1 MEEPFQLTAND
12 RKDENSEV
20 AAATAENIDFTTE
33 GPINGVDDVDC
44 CTSIITS
51 NSATDDSKAQHITK
65 SIIGPL
71 SIDYQT
77 SEPNSSISLQSTV
90 ENLRLQYDQVQSVLQ
105 QKEDIINMQRRE
117 MDVVDREKAALKR
130 ELEQSRREKETAVV
144 KYAMAEK
151 NLIDLKYN
159 NEQLTKRLKDATK
172 EVEGHSTRLKF
183 VTGERERANKDLRKS
198 IHECEALKTEIIG
211 LETKLKWS
219 QVKIKQDVT
228 AKAGMEAKIAEL
240 QLQVNQ
246 FNENQVQNINM
257 QRSEEKETE
266 AQLILLKHMCEERE
280 KESAALQIR
289 VTTLKRDNDATSL
302 LYRRSCEEIE
312 ELKLS
317 NVRCDTLIE
326 ELELTTAGLTETL
339 EATTKDLNDTSLILA
354 EKQERFDEA
363 MDLLNEL
370 ADIKDNFDE
379 QALEL
384 ETIRAKE
391 DHLMQFTK
399 ELTEKSVS
407 LESRLTLSTA
417 KASALT
423 LENERIKDIFE
434 EHKQCVIQLEANLAE
449 TNQRY
454 ELELKLL
461 NDRLDASNN
470 ERNVLKLQ
478 LDNTL
483 GELDAARR
491 KHSQVVKEL
500 NREVTVLR
508 TKLEPKG
515 QNNGTEEVKE
525 PSKKTLIDRIVRLQ
539 RALAR
544 QTEKIEF
551 LENHCAALINEL
563 KSKS

>member
-1 MEEPFQLTAND
+1 MEEPFHLPASD
-12 RKDENSEV
+12 CKKEHSEV
-20 AAATAENIDFTTE
+20 AAAAENIDFTTE
-33 GPINGVDDVDC
+33 ELINGVDDVDC
-44 CTSIITS
+44 CTSTIS
-51 NSATDDSKAQHITK
+51 NSTIDDSKPQHITK
-65 SIIGPL
+65 TSNGPL
-71 SIDYQT
+71 SLDYQT
-77 SEPNSSISLQSTV
+77 SESNSSISLQSTV
-90 ENLRLQYDQVQSVLQ
+90 ESLRIQNEQLQSALQ

-130 ELEQSRREKETAVV
+130 ELEQSRHEKETAVV

-151 NLIDLKYN
+151 NLIDLKQN
-159 NEQLTKRLKDATK
+159 NEQLSKRVKDATK

-198 IHECEALKTEIIG
+198 THECEALKTEIIG
-211 LETKLKWS
+211 LETKLKWN
-219 QVKIKQDVT
+219 QLKIKQDVN
-228 AKAGMEAKIAEL
+228 AKASMEVKISEL

-246 FNENQVQNINM
+246 FNENQVQNMNM
-257 QRSEEKETE
+257 VRSEEKETE

-280 KESAALQIR
+280 KESAALQVR
-289 VTTLKRDNDATSL
+289 VATLKRDSDATSV

-312 ELKLS
+312 ELKLA
-317 NVRCDTLIE
+317 NARCDTLID
-326 ELELTTAGLTETL
+326 ELEQTTAGLTETL
-339 EATTKDLNDTSLILA
+339 EATTKDLNDTSIILA
-354 EKQERFDEA
+354 EKQERLDEA

-434 EHKQCVIQLEANLAE
+434 EHKQCVIQLEVDLAE
-449 TNQRY
+449 AKRRY

-461 NDRLDASNN
+461 NDRLDAANN
-470 ERNVLKLQ
+470 ERNGFKFQ

-500 NREVTVLR
+500 NREMTVLR

-515 QNNGTEEVKE
+515 TNTGSEEVKE

-551 LENHCAALINEL
+551 LENHCVALINEL

>member
-1 MEEPFQLTAND
+1 MEEPFHLAAND
-12 RKDENSEV
+12 CKDDQSEG

-33 GPINGVDDVDC
+33 AVINGVDDVDC
-44 CTSIITS
+44 CTYITIT
-51 NSATDDSKAQHITK
+51 NSTIDDSKPQHIT
-65 SIIGPL
+65 SSNGPL
-71 SIDYQT
+71 SLDCQT
-77 SEPNSSISLQSTV
+77 SEPNSSISLQATV
-90 ENLRLQYDQVQSVLQ
+90 ENLRLQYDQLQSVVQ
-105 QKEDIINMQRRE
+105 QKEDTINMQRRE
-117 MDVVDREKAALKR
+117 MDVLNREKAALKR
-130 ELEQSRREKETAVV
+130 ELEQSRHEKETAVV
-144 KYAMAEK
+144 KYAIAEK
-151 NLIDLKYN
+151 NLIDLKHN

-198 IHECEALKTEIIG
+198 THECEALKTEIVG
-211 LETKLKWS
+211 LETKLKWNH
-219 QVKIKQDVT
+219 VKIKQDVT

-246 FNENQVQNINM
+246 FNENQVQNMNM
-257 QRSEEKETE
+257 VRSEEKETE
-266 AQLILLKHMCEERE
+266 AQLILLKHLCEERE
-280 KESAALQIR
+280 KESATLHCR
-289 VTTLKRDNDATSL
+289 VATLKRDSDATTV

-312 ELKLS
+312 ELKLA
-317 NVRCDTLIE
+317 NVRCDTLID
-326 ELELTTAGLTETL
+326 ELEHTTTGLTETL
-339 EATTKDLNDTSLILA
+339 EATTKNLSDTSLILA
-354 EKQERFDEA
+354 EKQERLDEA

-417 KASALT
+417 KAAALT

-434 EHKQCVIQLEANLAE
+434 EHKQCVIQLEMDLAE
-449 TNQRY
+449 TKRRY

-461 NDRLDASNN
+461 NDRLDAANN
-470 ERNVLKLQ
+470 ERNGCKLQ

-515 QNNGTEEVKE
+515 TNNGSEEVKE

>member
-1 MEEPFQLTAND
+1 MEEPLNRAASD
-12 RKDENSEV
+12 CKDDHSEV
-20 AAATAENIDFTTE
+20 AAGTAENIDFTTE
-33 GPINGVDDVDC
+33 ELINGIDDVDC
-44 CTSIITS
+44 CITLII
-51 NSATDDSKAQHITK
+51 DDSKTQDITK
-65 SIIGPL
+65 SCNDTL
-71 SIDYQT
+71 SRDHQ
-77 SEPNSSISLQSTV
+77 SNEPNSSISLQLNV
-90 ENLRLQYDQVQSVLQ
+90 ENLRLQYDQLQSVLQ
-105 QKEDIINMQRRE
+105 QKEEIINMQRRE
-117 MDVVDREKAALKR
+117 MDVVDREKAAMKR

-151 NLIDLKYN
+151 NLIDLKHN
-159 NEQLTKRLKDATK
+159 NEQLIKRLKDATK

-198 IHECEALKTEIIG
+198 AHECEALKTEIIG
-211 LETKLKWS
+211 LETKLKWN

-246 FNENQVQNINM
+246 FNENQVQNMNM
-257 QRSEEKETE
+257 VRSEEKEIE

-280 KESAALQIR
+280 KENAALQVR
-289 VTTLKRDNDATSL
+289 VATLKRESDATSV

-312 ELKLS
+312 ELKLA
-317 NVRCDTLIE
+317 NVRCDTLID
-326 ELELTTAGLTETL
+326 ELEHTTTGLTDTL

-354 EKQERFDEA
+354 EKQERLDEA

-370 ADIKDNFDE
+370 ADIKDNYDE

-434 EHKQCVIQLEANLAE
+434 EHKKCVIQLEVDLAE
-449 TNQRY
+449 TKRRY

-461 NDRLDASNN
+461 NDRLDAANN
-470 ERNVLKLQ
+470 ERNGYKVQ

-508 TKLEPKG
+508 TKLEPKCP
-515 QNNGTEEVKE
+515 NTVSEEVKE

>member
-1 MEEPFQLTAND
+1 MEEPFRLAASDCKND
-12 RKDENSEV
+12 KSEV
-20 AAATAENIDFTTE
+20 ADTTVENIDFTTE
-33 GPINGVDDVDC
+33 ALINGVDDVDC
-44 CTSIITS
+44 CSSIVTT
-51 NSATDDSKAQHITK
+51 NSAIENITPQ
-65 SIIGPL
+65 IINQSSDGNLALDQQP
-71 SIDYQT
+71 
-77 SEPNSSISLQSTV
+77 SECNSSISLQSTI
-90 ENLRLQYDQVQSVLQ
+90 ENFRLQYDQLQTVLH

-117 MDVVDREKAALKR
+117 MDVVDREKAAMKR

-151 NLIDLKYN
+151 NLIDLKHN
-159 NEQLTKRLKDATK
+159 NEQLTKRLKDSTK

-198 IHECEALKTEIIG
+198 AHECEALKTEITG
-211 LETKLKWS
+211 LETKLKWN
-219 QVKIKQDVT
+219 QLKIKQDVT
-228 AKAGMEAKIAEL
+228 AKAAMEAKITEL

-246 FNENQVQNINM
+246 FNENQVQNMNM
-257 QRSEEKETE
+257 VRSEEKETE
-266 AQLILLKHMCEERE
+266 AQLILLRHMCEERE
-280 KESAALQIR
+280 KECAALQVR
-289 VTTLKRDNDATSL
+289 VGALKRDSDTTSVM
-302 LYRRSCEEIE
+302 YRRSCEEVE

-317 NVRCDTLIE
+317 NIRCETLID
-326 ELELTTAGLTETL
+326 ELEQTTTGLTETL
-339 EATTKDLNDTSLILA
+339 EATTKDLNDTSIILA
-354 EKQERFDEA
+354 EKQERLDEA

-370 ADIKDNFDE
+370 ADIKDNYDE

-384 ETIRAKE
+384 ETMRTKE

-417 KASALT
+417 KASALL
-423 LENERIKDIFE
+423 LENERIKEIFE
-434 EHKQCVIQLEANLAE
+434 EHKQCVIQLEVDLAD
-449 TNQRY
+449 TKRRHG
-454 ELELKLL
+454 LELKQL
-461 NDRLDASNN
+461 NDCLDAANN
-470 ERNVLKLQ
+470 ERNGYKVQ
-478 LDNTL
+478 LDNSL
-483 GELDAARR
+483 GELDASRR
-491 KHSQVVKEL
+491 KHTQVVKEL
-500 NREVTVLR
+500 TRETTVLR

-515 QNNGTEEVKE
+515 QNSLSEEVKE